1 MSNKPTHNLCLAI
14 GEAKNTRW
22 HRVAGLW
29 QTKDGD
35 GYTGEIPTGL
45 SITGRIGIFPAK
57 TDDNGGAQ

>member
-29 QTKDGD
+29 QTKDCSPACKFDPFVGV
-35 GYTGEIPTGL
+35 
-45 SITGRIGIFPAK
+45 IGVEK
-57 TDDNGGAQ
+57 